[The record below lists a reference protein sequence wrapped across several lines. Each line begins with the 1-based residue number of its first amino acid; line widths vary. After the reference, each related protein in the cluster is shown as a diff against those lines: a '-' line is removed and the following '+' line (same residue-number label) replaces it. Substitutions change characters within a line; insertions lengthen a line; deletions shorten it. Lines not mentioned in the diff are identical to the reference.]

1 MSTLELVGRGVAS
14 PSLPD
19 GIPYPALAGQSGE
32 LIGADLHGKYYT
44 QNKRGQVFI
53 GCTAVAG
60 VAVPKYD
67 ATAQVFSLWN
77 PATSTKCLE
86 LLKINMGLTALG
98 TRVVSNYALTLKS
111 GCGSEIA
118 TGAVYTAFTE
128 VAPISGKYANGIASV
143 AKFAP
148 AAATATAA
156 FSVYYNLPFGHDL
169 AAGGSY
175 PVMTYDFD
183 GTLIL
188 PPGTACTL
196 VSATSATGTTNSVN
210 LMWAEFPV

>member
-1 MSTLELVGRGVAS
+1 MSTLEAVGRGVGNA
-14 PSLPD
+14 PLPD
-19 GIPYPALAGQSGE
+19 GIAYPVLAGQSGE
-32 LIGADLHGKYYT
+32 LVTADLHGKYYT
-44 QNKRGQVFI
+44 QAKRGQVFI

-77 PATSTKCLE
+77 PANSGKNLE
-86 LLKINMGLTALG
+86 LLRINLTLTILG
-98 TRVVSNYALTLKS
+98 TRVVSNYALQV
-111 GCGSEIA
+111 A
-118 TGAVYTAFTE
+118 TGAGSTVATGALYTAFTA
-128 VAPISGKYANGIASV
+128 VAPINAVYGAGIASV

-196 VSATSATGTTNSVN
+196 VSATSATGTTNAVN
-210 LMWAEFPV
+210 LIWAESPV